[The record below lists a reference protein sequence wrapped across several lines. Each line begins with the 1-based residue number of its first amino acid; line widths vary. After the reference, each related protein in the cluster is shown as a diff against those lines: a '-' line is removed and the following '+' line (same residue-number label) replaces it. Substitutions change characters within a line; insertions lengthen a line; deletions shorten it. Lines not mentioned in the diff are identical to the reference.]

1 MLRTK
6 QTILLAAAVCAS
18 LLLSVAPA
26 AAQKNKKDAPPTTG
40 GIRGRLKVA
49 QGASP
54 SGIEVTVQRGDEEVA
69 RTTTDAK
76 GEFEVR
82 NLAPGAYR
90 LTFRKPGLQTGRLND
105 VEVRAGKTLTYKG
118 ESLYLGID
126 EGTIAHLRGS
136 VFTAAGY
143 SVPGARVD
151 VARVLADGTLKKLDM
166 RVTDATGSFRF
177 RLPPDAADYR
187 VTVKADGAEAVT
199 QDVHVDGA
207 QIYRVALSLK
217 PAAR

>member
-6 QTILLAAAVCAS
+6 HTVLLAAAVCAS
-18 LLLSVAPA
+18 LLLSLAPA
-26 AAQKNKKDAPPTTG
+26 AAQKNKKDAPTTG
-40 GIRGRLKVA
+40 GVRGRLKVA

-54 SGIEVTVQRGDEEVA
+54 SGIEVTAQRGDEDVA

-76 GEFEVR
+76 GDFEVR
-82 NLAPGAYR
+82 NLEPGTYR
-90 LTFRKPGLQTGRLND
+90 LVFRKPGLQVGRLND
-105 VEVRAGKTLTYKG
+105 VEVRAGKTNTYRG
-118 ESLYLGID
+118 DNLYLGVD
-126 EGTIAHLRGS
+126 EGAIAHLRGS
-136 VFTAAGY
+136 VFTAAGM
-143 SVPGARVD
+143 SVPGARVE
-151 VARVLADGTLKKLDM
+151 VARVSGDGSLKKLDS
-166 RVTDATGSFRF
+166 RVTNSTGSFAF
-177 RLPPDAADYR
+177 RLSPEPAHYR

>member
-6 QTILLAAAVCAS
+6 IPTLLAAALCAA
-18 LLLSVAPA
+18 LLLSAPA
-26 AAQKNKKDAPPTTG
+26 PAAQKNKKDPAPTTG
-40 GIRGRLKVA
+40 AIRGRVKAA

-54 SGIEVTVQRGDEEVA
+54 SGVEVAVQRGEEEVA
-69 RTTTDAK
+69 RTRTDAK

-82 NLAPGAYR
+82 DLEPGAYR
-90 LTFRKPGLQTGRLND
+90 LTFRKPGLEVGRLND
-105 VEVRAGKTLTYKG
+105 VEVRAGKTNNYRG
-118 ESLYLGID
+118 ESLFLRVD

-136 VFTAAGY
+136 VFTERGY
-143 SVPGARVD
+143 SVPGARVEL
-151 VARVLADGTLKKLDM
+151 ARVAADGTLKKLDM
-166 RVTDATGSFRF
+166 RVTDSTGSFRF

-199 QDVHVDGA
+199 QDVRIDGA